1 MSPKEFELF
10 VKGIL
15 DSAAEGLS
23 SYSSEHLE
31 PVAGMDGEFIFDVT
45 ARMEILGA
53 KFLVL
58 VECKHEAR
66 RVERSAVQILHSKI
80 NSVGAQKGMIF
91 STGGFQSGAVDIT
104 EKHGIAL
111 VQVVEGKTNWHTR
124 WISGPSE
131 PPPWVEVPAY
141 IGWLIVGN
149 RRQLVATNY
158 LQYIR
163 DFLGF
168 SAGA

>member
-1 MSPKEFELF
+1 MSPKDFEVF

-15 DSAAEGLS
+15 DAAGEGLS
-23 SYSSEHLE
+23 TYSSEHLE
-31 PVAGMDGEFIFDVT
+31 QVEGMDGDFIFDVT
-45 ARMEILGA
+45 ARIEVLGA
-53 KFLVL
+53 KFLIL

-66 RVERSAVQILHSKI
+66 RVERSVVQVLHSKL

-91 STGGFQSGAVDIT
+91 STGGFQSGAVEFA

-131 PPPWVEVPAY
+131 PPSWVEVPPF

-149 RRQLVATNY
+149 RRQLVASNCS
-158 LQYIR
+158 QYMR
-163 DFLGF
+163 EFLCF